1 MAPDP
6 QQLDG
11 PALLDQLLA
20 LLRRDGLMD
29 LIGGLNEAD
38 APDQTTSWM
47 GAGPNQP
54 VAADQVKDALG
65 RSRSESIAAALD
77 TTPDAVAAGLARIL
91 PTVVDRLTPDG
102 RYPDRDALAST
113 DLSDVDLD
121 ALLS

>member
-29 LIGGLNEAD
+29 LIGGLNEAG

-65 RSRSESIAAALD
+65 RSRSESIADALD

-113 DLSDVDLD
+113 DQSDVDLD